1 MRTVLIILVLLT
13 LCVSLGAQSGEKL
26 INSSRIV
33 NSMIRSNGDQMDTS
47 DTFTVTYPNGTEIF
61 YVDSTETCTW
71 TSQGSYT
78 DYVNLYYSTDS
89 GTNWIQ
95 VATREAD
102 DGSYDW
108 RVPNTPSEH
117 CRFKVKDYNDTT
129 TTGGDTSDADFTIA
143 RTGFKY
149 ANTAT
154 NVPLRFSL
162 NNSPN
167 PFKSATRIA
176 YSVKNAC
183 NVSIK
188 IFDLTGREIATVKNG
203 TMNAGNYSIIWNA
216 KAAGTYICI
225 MKAGNETLIRRMVAI
240 P

>member
-26 INSSRIV
+26 INSPRIV
-33 NSMIRSNGDQMDTS
+33 NSLIRSDGDQMDTS
-47 DTFTVTYPNGTEIF
+47 DTFTVTYPNGGETF
-61 YVDSTETCTW
+61 YVGQTYTCTW
-71 TSQGSYT
+71 RSEGTYT
-78 DYVNLYYSTDS
+78 DYVNLYYSTNS
-89 GTNWIQ
+89 GTDWIQ
-95 VATREAD
+95 IATREAD

-108 RVPNTPSEH
+108 TVPNTPSEN

-129 TTGGDTSDADFTIA
+129 TTGGDTSDANFTIA
-143 RTGFKY
+143 TGGFKY
-149 ANTAT
+149 AKTAT
-154 NVPLRFSL
+154 NVPLCFSL
-162 NNSPN
+162 SNSPN

-176 YSVKNAC
+176 YSVKNPC

-216 KAAGTYICI
+216 KTAGTYICI
-225 MKAGNETLIRRMVAI
+225 MKAGNETLVRRMVAI